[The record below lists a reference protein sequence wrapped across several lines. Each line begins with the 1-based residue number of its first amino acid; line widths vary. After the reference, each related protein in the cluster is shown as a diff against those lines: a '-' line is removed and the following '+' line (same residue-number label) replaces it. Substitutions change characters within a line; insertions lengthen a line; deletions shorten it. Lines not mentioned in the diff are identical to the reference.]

1 MAQRRAARGLGA
13 DIVGTSVEVFWS
25 GDATWY
31 RGVVSEY
38 DAVTGMH
45 HAVTGLH
52 HVVYDVRQQVRASAG
67 RANRSL

>member
-38 DAVTGMH
+38 DAATWYRG
-45 HAVTGLH
+45 
-52 HVVYDVRQQVRASAG
+52 VVSDVVFDVRQQVRASAG

>member
-31 RGVVSEY
+31 RGVVSEPVTALY
-38 DAVTGMH
+38 TTFGSRCALPQAVH
-45 HAVTGLH
+45 PW
-52 HVVYDVRQQVRASAG
+52 
-67 RANRSL
+67 